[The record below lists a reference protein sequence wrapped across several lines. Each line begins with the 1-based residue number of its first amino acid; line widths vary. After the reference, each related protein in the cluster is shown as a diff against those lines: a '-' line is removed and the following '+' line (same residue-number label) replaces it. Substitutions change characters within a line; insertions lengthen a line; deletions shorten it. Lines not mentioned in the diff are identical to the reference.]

1 MKRALFPIIVVVILS
16 VFIYSCSSD
25 DDDSAPPSVIQ
36 TPTGESEP
44 DAKQYTLTVSAGEG
58 GSVSSEGGTYDEG
71 TQLTIKANPN
81 DGVGFAGW
89 TNFESNSSTINITL
103 NSNTSLSASFITL
116 PSLSMVSS
124 STSIF
129 TKSKKDTLTFEANV
143 PGGFDK
149 LEINSDNGDVEIVS
163 QPEIGATSGEIKL
176 TYNPQAIVNVDY
188 TITIAGYDD
197 LSISVFDSYENNSI
211 DDVRVKT
218 QPEPLLNKNYVK
230 SHLDLKFSRIKV
242 DPRLIRFLNQ
252 RDNFSLGCYVDNNF
266 GDTSNYNQNGNSYDE
281 LRDIAYVDLN
291 LDGYDDIVL
300 HPIFSNNNNSN
311 FASVKFPIEVYMYI
325 NGEYIYREVLNQNG
339 SGDSKV
345 SLADSVF
352 NQEFNQ
358 DLVHQLVN
366 TYIHNSHQGTKGQKN
381 RSAVRG
387 GGRKPWKQKG
397 TGRARAGTIRSP
409 IWRGGGMTF
418 AHTYSDTKPKKINKK
433 MYRAAMRSIWSKL
446 AEENKLIAVSDL
458 QIDEPVKSSQ
468 VKTILSDLGLNTA
481 LIVLSSRNDNL
492 NKASKNLTQ
501 CKVQT
506 ISSIDPSALIQAEKV
521 IVTSATLEKLT
532 EVLS

>member
-1 MKRALFPIIVVVILS
+1 M
-16 VFIYSCSSD
+16 
-25 DDDSAPPSVIQ
+25 
-36 TPTGESEP
+36 
-44 DAKQYTLTVSAGEG
+44 
-58 GSVSSEGGTYDEG
+58 
-71 TQLTIKANPN
+71 
-81 DGVGFAGW
+81 
-89 TNFESNSSTINITL
+89 
-103 NSNTSLSASFITL
+103 
-116 PSLSMVSS
+116 
-124 STSIF
+124 
-129 TKSKKDTLTFEANV
+129 
-143 PGGFDK
+143 
-149 LEINSDNGDVEIVS
+149 
-163 QPEIGATSGEIKL
+163 
-176 TYNPQAIVNVDY
+176 
-188 TITIAGYDD
+188 
-197 LSISVFDSYENNSI
+197 
-211 DDVRVKT
+211 
-218 QPEPLLNKNYVK
+218 
-230 SHLDLKFSRIKV
+230 
-242 DPRLIRFLNQ
+242 
-252 RDNFSLGCYVDNNF
+252 
-266 GDTSNYNQNGNSYDE
+266 E
-281 LRDIAYVDLN
+281 L
-291 LDGYDDIVL
+291 
-300 HPIFSNNNNSN
+300 
-311 FASVKFPIEVYMYI
+311 
-325 NGEYIYREVLNQNG
+325 EVLNQNG
-339 SGDSKV
+339 SGESKV

>member
-1 MKRALFPIIVVVILS
+1 M
-16 VFIYSCSSD
+16 
-25 DDDSAPPSVIQ
+25 
-36 TPTGESEP
+36 
-44 DAKQYTLTVSAGEG
+44 
-58 GSVSSEGGTYDEG
+58 
-71 TQLTIKANPN
+71 
-81 DGVGFAGW
+81 
-89 TNFESNSSTINITL
+89 
-103 NSNTSLSASFITL
+103 
-116 PSLSMVSS
+116 
-124 STSIF
+124 
-129 TKSKKDTLTFEANV
+129 
-143 PGGFDK
+143 
-149 LEINSDNGDVEIVS
+149 
-163 QPEIGATSGEIKL
+163 
-176 TYNPQAIVNVDY
+176 
-188 TITIAGYDD
+188 
-197 LSISVFDSYENNSI
+197 
-211 DDVRVKT
+211 
-218 QPEPLLNKNYVK
+218 
-230 SHLDLKFSRIKV
+230 
-242 DPRLIRFLNQ
+242 
-252 RDNFSLGCYVDNNF
+252 
-266 GDTSNYNQNGNSYDE
+266 E
-281 LRDIAYVDLN
+281 L
-291 LDGYDDIVL
+291 
-300 HPIFSNNNNSN
+300 
-311 FASVKFPIEVYMYI
+311 
-325 NGEYIYREVLNQNG
+325 EVLNQNG

-446 AEENKLIAVSDL
+446 VEENKLIAVSDL

-468 VKTILSDLGLNTA
+468 VKTILSDLGLNSA